1 MNTPNIWKVLEYMKR
16 DQVTGTWKV
25 QLLKTSHR
33 TPPQITPYLLHF
45 KFHRLPALYN
55 SKSLNV
61 FNFPVCSNITE
72 NINTL

>member
-1 MNTPNIWKVLEYMKR
+1 MER

-33 TPPQITPYLLHF
+33 TPPLTTPYLLHF
-45 KFHRLPALYN
+45 KFHRLPAFYN

-72 NINTL
+72 NIKTL

>member
-1 MNTPNIWKVLEYMKR
+1 MKR
-16 DQVTGTWKV
+16 DKVTGTWKV
-25 QLLKTSHR
+25 QLLKTGLR
-33 TPPQITPYLLHF
+33 TPPVMTPYLLHF
-45 KFHRLPALYN
+45 KFHRLSALYN